1 MRNPGEALQA
11 WLTGRSRGA
20 IRQSED
26 SRSQEPRATVRGAHV
41 RELRGVGP
49 GRKRR
54 GCCRDR
60 AVNLHRR
67 RESWPWCPDNKLAG
81 VGADV
86 QLQIRMRGIGF
97 LRGTGRRGVDIAASG
112 GAASSA
118 PAVAAR
124 RSAGRKQA
132 RQASPSST
140 ATNLPFSRK
149 RRPFCPDA
157 IAASGQASRRTPKWA
172 GQGSS

>member
-1 MRNPGEALQA
+1 MRKPGEALQA

-20 IRQSED
+20 IRRSED

-67 RESWPWCPDNKLAG
+67 RESWCAGNKLAG

-86 QLQIRMRGIGF
+86 QLQIRTRGIGL
-97 LRGTGRRGVDIAASG
+97 LRGTWWVG
-112 GAASSA
+112 GACKWWRKASEASLA
-118 PAVAAR
+118 WLDRDKSSVLAKAA
-124 RSAGRKQA
+124 AL
-132 RQASPSST
+132 
-140 ATNLPFSRK
+140 LPRCN
-149 RRPFCPDA
+149 R
-157 IAASGQASRRTPKWA
+157 ASGQASRRTPKWA